1 MVESRLLTAR
11 MAQGKEKY
19 MKVQEKS
26 NLEKQMLMHTIVLF
40 WKMKNLYKRSSC
52 DLLRSHFFYYAKF
65 FLTFGVE
72 NFLPFEYI
80 QSKHLSYGPATSL
93 VLIEHLKM
101 EIFCHFD
108 FCPSRR
114 NAFRKIPEHQ
124 LLRYAL
130 LNNFN
135 RKNKLH

>member
-1 MVESRLLTAR
+1 MVETRLLTAM

-26 NLEKQMLMHTIVLF
+26 NLEKQMLMHTVVLF

-93 VLIEHLKM
+93 VLIRVGYKEWVNTI
-101 EIFCHFD
+101 E
-108 FCPSRR
+108 R
-114 NAFRKIPEHQ
+114 FRDYCQWPPLSVLWLAVIG
-124 LLRYAL
+124 
-130 LNNFN
+130 
-135 RKNKLH
+135 KNLATFLQC